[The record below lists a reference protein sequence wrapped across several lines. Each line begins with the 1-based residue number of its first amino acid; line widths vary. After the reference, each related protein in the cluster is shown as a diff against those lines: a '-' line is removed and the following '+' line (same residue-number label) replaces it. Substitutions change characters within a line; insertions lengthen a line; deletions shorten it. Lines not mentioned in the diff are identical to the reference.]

1 MLQTRW
7 LTFGVAWLI
16 LLAGYYRLL
25 AVPNRTPAQR
35 VTVLTSL
42 GYLMVVAWLV
52 FAPVGLV
59 LPDSYKALS
68 YFYMVPYN
76 LHPFVHVDPEFLA
89 NILLTGPLGG
99 VLLPLAAALVVVAGC
114 FGRARAGAGD

>member
-1 MLQTRW
+1 MLQTQW

-16 LLAGYYRLL
+16 LLVGYYRLL

-59 LPDSYKALS
+59 LPDSYKDLS

-76 LHPFVHVDPEFLA
+76 LHPLFTSTRNFWPIF
-89 NILLTGPLGG
+89 
-99 VLLPLAAALVVVAGC
+99 C
-114 FGRARAGAGD
+114 